1 MKSILKK
8 VAGVAL
14 VAVLALGMFNCSFG
28 SDYSVNETVA
38 TPDFSVESSAV
49 INGTEVTISCAT
61 EGAKVYYTTDGTE
74 PTAKSKEYK
83 AAIIVMPPMTIKA
96 IAVKDGMNNSAVA
109 SASYTIKGTVAI
121 PVFGVAPGAVN
132 SGTSVIITCSTEG
145 AKIYYTTDGSEPTA
159 SSTEYTTAISITAD
173 VTIKAIAIKS
183 GMNDSAVASASYT
196 IKVATPVFS
205 VASGAVESET
215 SVTITCSTEGAKIYY
230 TTDGSNP
237 TSSSTEY
244 TGAISVKAAVTLKAI
259 AVKDGMNNSTVASVS
274 YTIIP
279 EDFVEVKGTTITGNE
294 SWTPSSIVFVSGRS
308 ITIPDMYVCD
318 HEVTRGEFKK
328 LMGIDPSAARAYDK
342 DGNKLAGD
350 AVLNNPVNAVNWYA
364 AIAYCNKL
372 SLKENLTPCYSVSG
386 VTDWENLKYS
396 SIPTTTDTNWV
407 AAVCDFAADGYR
419 LPTEAEWE
427 WLARGGENYT
437 YAGSNTVGDVAWYT
451 SNTNYDGSREVKT
464 KQANGYGL
472 YDMSGNVSEWCYDW
486 YGPVSSSTADTGAS
500 SGANRVIRGG
510 SWGDNSGI
518 CAVSNR
524 YDYDD
529 PYYRNSGRGFR
540 VVRNAK

>member
-1 MKSILKK
+1 M
-8 VAGVAL
+8 
-14 VAVLALGMFNCSFG
+14 
-28 SDYSVNETVA
+28 
-38 TPDFSVESSAV
+38 
-49 INGTEVTISCAT
+49 
-61 EGAKVYYTTDGTE
+61 
-74 PTAKSKEYK
+74 
-83 AAIIVMPPMTIKA
+83 
-96 IAVKDGMNNSAVA
+96 
-109 SASYTIKGTVAI
+109 
-121 PVFGVAPGAVN
+121 
-132 SGTSVIITCSTEG
+132 IT
-145 AKIYYTTDGSEPTA
+145 
-159 SSTEYTTAISITAD
+159 
-173 VTIKAIAIKS
+173 
-183 GMNDSAVASASYT
+183 
-196 IKVATPVFS
+196 FQ
-205 VASGAVESET
+205 
-215 SVTITCSTEGAKIYY
+215 
-230 TTDGSNP
+230 
-237 TSSSTEY
+237 
-244 TGAISVKAAVTLKAI
+244 
-259 AVKDGMNNSTVASVS
+259 
-274 YTIIP
+274 
-279 EDFVEVKGTTITGNE
+279 
-294 SWTPSSIVFVSGRS
+294 
-308 ITIPDMYVCD
+308 
-318 HEVTRGEFKK
+318 
-328 LMGIDPSAARAYDK
+328 
-342 DGNKLAGD
+342 
-350 AVLNNPVNAVNWYA
+350 
-364 AIAYCNKL
+364 

-437 YAGSNTVGDVAWYT
+437 DAGSNTVGDVAWYT